1 MFECFCY
8 AGLFFA
14 LVILFKLGKQ
24 GRNINFINVLFVIVF
39 LYEVIVGP
47 FLIYGLLSA
56 AKINWDGEPDIE
68 KSVAYCSTWYVP
80 YKWFFLC
87 IFILPKVFSILC
99 HRVWINVFEH
109 RNDFYKVD
117 IKRTWNQA
125 WQINFPFKG
134 TFMSA
139 MPQPLPEEVKS
150 S

>member
-68 KSVAYCSTWYVP
+68 KSVAFCSTWYVP
-80 YKWFFLC
+80 YK
-87 IFILPKVFSILC
+87 
-99 HRVWINVFEH
+99 
-109 RNDFYKVD
+109 
-117 IKRTWNQA
+117 
-125 WQINFPFKG
+125 
-134 TFMSA
+134 
-139 MPQPLPEEVKS
+139 
-150 S
+150 